1 MMPHNKYDTRTVL
14 NLPSGLGLHR
24 PRHHGHSE
32 LQSTGAVLL
41 LTFLLIAVWAISVG
55 S

>member
-1 MMPHNKYDTRTVL
+1 MMPHNNSDTRTVL

-24 PRHHGHSE
+24 PRHHDHSE
-32 LQSTGAVLL
+32 LRSAGVVLL
-41 LTFLLIAVWAISVG
+41 LTFLLIAVWAISAG